1 MKKIKEYGI
10 ITLGVIII
18 VFAFEFFFFPNQI
31 ASGGVSGLAL
41 VINNM
46 LGVEP
51 GIIMIICNAILFI
64 LAFVF
69 IGGSFGIK
77 SMYAAFGLSF
87 VLSIIEKNYKV
98 VALTDNLML
107 ASIFGSA
114 LLAMGTAIMFTQ
126 DATTGGTS
134 ITAKLLNKYC
144 NIDFGKGLL
153 ISDSI
158 VILMAMYTFGIEL
171 GLFGLLS
178 VYLTGTLID
187 KFIDGFNLSKQVMVF
202 TGQEKM
208 VVNYIMKD
216 IDRGCTV
223 FYGKGGY
230 TGKDNCVV
238 LTILNR
244 SQFIKLKQFIK
255 YNDPD
260 AFITVNE
267 TSEVLGKGFK
277 SLNE

>member
-1 MKKIKEYGI
+1 MKFLKEYGI
-10 ITLGVIII
+10 ITLGNILIII
-18 VFAFEFFFFPNQI
+18 AFEFFFFPNQI

-46 LGVEP
+46 LGIEP
-51 GIIMIICNAILFI
+51 GIVMVVCNVILFI

-77 SMYAAFGLSF
+77 SMYAAFS
-87 VLSIIEKNYKV
+87 LSIALSVLEKSYTFIP
-98 VALTDNLML
+98 ATDNLML

-114 LLAMGTAIMFTQ
+114 LLALGTVIMLTQ

-134 ITAKLLNKYC
+134 ITAKLLNKYA
-144 NIDFGKGLL
+144 NIDFGKALL
-153 ISDSI
+153 ICDSI
-158 VILMAMYTFGIEL
+158 VIIMAMYTFGIEL

-187 KFIDGFNLSKQVMVF
+187 KFVDGLNVSKQVMVF
-202 TGQEKM
+202 TGKEKE
-208 VVNYIMKD
+208 VSNYIIKD
-216 IDRGCTV
+216 LDKGCTV
-223 FYGKGGY
+223 FHGKGGY
-230 TGKDNCVV
+230 TGKENCVI
-238 LTILNR
+238 LTVITR

-255 YNDPD
+255 NNDPD
-260 AFITVNE
+260 AFVTVND

-277 SLNE
+277 SLAE